1 MASNFVLYNKKPFK
15 YYLAVTL
22 GSIYF
27 LLFGSNTLS
36 VVALFIPPIV
46 FIFAAYLV
54 VLVLLGIVYYM
65 DRIVNKKSLTKI
77 DLIVIIMC
85 LVPIYPAIMANQVFG
100 QSILKG
106 LITVEKANIGL
117 LSCCGIYYLIRNNIL
132 RVEEYYK
139 SILFLCWASL
149 ALYVYMIFTMNPAA
163 YQDTAFVGFN
173 PSKGGWVFRF
183 STAPL
188 AFGITFYFLEY
199 IFYNKKSSLILFAA
213 LFSYLLFID
222 KSRITIFA
230 NVGVI
235 GLYMFYA
242 LPFLKAFGKMLYLL
256 FFGAIIIYGVYL
268 YDPAMVEILTG
279 MMTNFFL
286 ALIGIDTGEGS
297 VDTRWIEMAKV
308 WKFFDE
314 HPGVIALGAG
324 QLNKDGMEYFLSGVY
339 LSDIG
344 IVGILLVYGIVG
356 TALQYLY
363 FGLSAYWAW
372 GNKTFKNEF
381 YFHVTKIGLL
391 SIFVDSFFTGGFVWF
406 PSIFVNSLLV
416 LQYYRIEDQKARQ
429 QAAIINN

>member
-149 ALYVYMIFTMNPAA
+149 ALYDIYHESCRI
-163 YQDTAFVGFN
+163 
-173 PSKGGWVFRF
+173 SRHRICWV
-183 STAPL
+183 
-188 AFGITFYFLEY
+188 
-199 IFYNKKSSLILFAA
+199 
-213 LFSYLLFID
+213 
-222 KSRITIFA
+222 
-230 NVGVI
+230 
-235 GLYMFYA
+235 
-242 LPFLKAFGKMLYLL
+242 
-256 FFGAIIIYGVYL
+256 
-268 YDPAMVEILTG
+268 
-279 MMTNFFL
+279 
-286 ALIGIDTGEGS
+286 
-297 VDTRWIEMAKV
+297 
-308 WKFFDE
+308 
-314 HPGVIALGAG
+314 
-324 QLNKDGMEYFLSGVY
+324 
-339 LSDIG
+339 
-344 IVGILLVYGIVG
+344 
-356 TALQYLY
+356 
-363 FGLSAYWAW
+363 
-372 GNKTFKNEF
+372 
-381 YFHVTKIGLL
+381 
-391 SIFVDSFFTGGFVWF
+391 
-406 PSIFVNSLLV
+406 
-416 LQYYRIEDQKARQ
+416 
-429 QAAIINN
+429 

>member
-1 MASNFVLYNKKPFK
+1 
-15 YYLAVTL
+15 
-22 GSIYF
+22 
-27 LLFGSNTLS
+27 
-36 VVALFIPPIV
+36 
-46 FIFAAYLV
+46 
-54 VLVLLGIVYYM
+54 
-65 DRIVNKKSLTKI
+65 
-77 DLIVIIMC
+77 
-85 LVPIYPAIMANQVFG
+85 
-100 QSILKG
+100 
-106 LITVEKANIGL
+106 
-117 LSCCGIYYLIRNNIL
+117 
-132 RVEEYYK
+132 
-139 SILFLCWASL
+139 
-149 ALYVYMIFTMNPAA
+149 
-163 YQDTAFVGFN
+163 
-173 PSKGGWVFRF
+173 
-183 STAPL
+183 
-188 AFGITFYFLEY
+188 
-199 IFYNKKSSLILFAA
+199 
-213 LFSYLLFID
+213 
-222 KSRITIFA
+222 
-230 NVGVI
+230 
-235 GLYMFYA
+235 MFYA

-429 QAAIINN
+429 LAAIINN